1 MKRRVVITGLG
12 VIAPNGIGKDAF
24 WSALKSGR
32 SGIRR
37 ITRFDPCPFP
47 TQFAG
52 EVDFDPS
59 LYISHKQM
67 KRMDRTSFLAVSAAK
82 MAVEDAK
89 LDIKNEDPDRIG
101 VTIGTAMAGHG
112 KILEQHKV
120 FIEKGPMRI
129 DTFTAIASFPDAPSS
144 QISIELGINGPSF
157 SMATAC
163 SSASDAIGYAFNA
176 IRNKALD
183 IVIMGGADA
192 PIFAPILGSFCV
204 LRALSKRNDNPEQ
217 ASRPFDKTRDGFVL
231 GEGAGILILEDM
243 EHAVR
248 RNAHIY
254 GEILGFGMT
263 CDAYHMTKPE
273 PSGKQAI
280 RALKLALDDAGI
292 KPEDVGYI
300 NAHGTS
306 TPLNDKNET
315 DVIKDV
321 FSSYAYKLPVSS
333 IKSMIGHL
341 IGAAGSVELIGGLMA
356 LEKGIIPPT
365 INYEVQDP
373 DCDLNYVPN
382 KSVKKAVSIML
393 KNSFGF
399 GGKNS
404 ALVVGKF
411 TPLEKDVN
419 IKRDSLSGFGG

>member
-12 VIAPNGIGKDAF
+12 VIAPNGVGKRAYWD
-24 WSALKSGR
+24 ALKEGR

-37 ITRFDPCPFP
+37 ITRFDPSPFP

-52 EVDFDPS
+52 EVDFDPAKF
-59 LYISHKQM
+59 ISPKQL
-67 KRMDRTSFLAVSAAK
+67 KRMDRTSHLAVSAAK
-82 MAVEDAK
+82 MAVEDAR
-89 LDIKNEDPDRIG
+89 LDIKAEDPERIG
-101 VTIGTAMAGHG
+101 VTIGTALAGHG
-112 KILEQHKV
+112 KILEEHDV
-120 FIEKGPMRI
+120 FRDKGPMRVGI
-129 DTFTAIASFPDAPSS
+129 FTVIASFPDASSS

-176 IRNKALD
+176 IRNKELD
-183 IVIMGGADA
+183 IIIMGGADA
-192 PIFAPILGSFCV
+192 PIYAPILGSFCV
-204 LRALSKRNDNPEQ
+204 LRALSKRNDAPEK

-231 GEGAGILILEDM
+231 GEGAGILILEDL
-243 EHAVR
+243 EHALKRGV
-248 RNAHIY
+248 HIY

-273 PSGKQAI
+273 PSSKQAI
-280 RALKLALDDAGI
+280 RALTLALKDANV
-292 KPEDVGYI
+292 KPEEIGYV

-315 DVIKDV
+315 YVIKQV
-321 FSSYAYKLPVSS
+321 FGAYASKLAVSS

-341 IGAAGSVELIGGLMA
+341 IGAAGSVELIGALMA
-356 LEKGIIPPT
+356 LEEGVIPPT
-365 INYEVQDP
+365 INYETPGD
-373 DCDLNYVPN
+373 DCDLDYVPN
-382 KSVKKAVSIML
+382 KARKTDVNILL

-404 ALVVGKF
+404 ALVVRKYKG
-411 TPLEKDVN
+411 
-419 IKRDSLSGFGG
+419 

>member
-12 VIAPNGIGKDAF
+12 VIAPNGVGKRAF
-24 WSALKSGR
+24 WDALKEGK

-37 ITRFDPCPFP
+37 ITRFDPTPFP

-52 EVDFDPS
+52 EADFDPTKF
-59 LYISHKQM
+59 ISFKQM
-67 KRMDRTSFLAVSAAK
+67 KRMDRTSHLAVSAAK

-89 LDIKNEDPDRIG
+89 LKIQDEDQDRIG

-112 KILEQHKV
+112 MILEQHDV
-120 FIEKGPMRI
+120 FMKKGPMKI

-144 QISIELGINGPSF
+144 QISIELGIKGPSF
-157 SMATAC
+157 SIATAC

-176 IRNKALD
+176 IRNEELD
-183 IVIMGGADA
+183 IVIMGGADS
-192 PIFAPILGSFCV
+192 PIFPPILGAFCV
-204 LRALSKRNDNPEQ
+204 LRALSKRNDTPKE
-217 ASRPFDKTRDGFVL
+217 ASRPFDKERDGFVL
-231 GEGAGILILEDM
+231 GEGAGILILEDL
-243 EHAVR
+243 EHALK

-273 PSGKQAI
+273 PSGSQAI
-280 RALKLALDDAGI
+280 RALRQALKDANI
-292 KPEDVGYI
+292 KPEDIGYV

-315 DVIKDV
+315 FILKEV
-321 FSSYAYKLPVSS
+321 FGLHAKKLAVSS

-341 IGAAGSVELIGGLMA
+341 IGAAGSVELIGALMSLEEGIA
-356 LEKGIIPPT
+356 LPT
-365 INYEVQDP
+365 INYQTPDP
-373 DCDLNYVPN
+373 ECDLDYVPN
-382 KSVKKAVSIML
+382 KARKIDTDFIL

-404 ALVVGKF
+404 ALVVK
-411 TPLEKDVN
+411 KY
-419 IKRDSLSGFGG
+419 RR